1 LDFACEMQAR
11 VLNGADGFDALKGQ
25 GFSRA
30 AKQPEVSWALAP
42 EGWFEKAQYIPQRL
56 KPAHLYGA
64 FCGTTEVVPFKTRLS
79 PLGL

>member
-30 AKQPEVSWALAP
+30 AKREFSASVRD
-42 EGWFEKAQYIPQRL
+42 GI
-56 KPAHLYGA
+56 
-64 FCGTTEVVPFKTRLS
+64 
-79 PLGL
+79 